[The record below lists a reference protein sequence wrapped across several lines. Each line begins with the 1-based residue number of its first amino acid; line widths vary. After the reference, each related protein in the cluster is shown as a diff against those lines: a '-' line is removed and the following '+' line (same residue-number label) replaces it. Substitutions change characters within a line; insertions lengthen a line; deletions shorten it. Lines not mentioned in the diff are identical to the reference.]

1 MNGIYQKDGH
11 FNASIQLTDFDL
23 NKWIIDDLPTDLNG
37 LVAIE
42 GTVEESKLEHITLT
56 MELSETKLYKD
67 RDISVSGTV
76 DYVNELLNIEEL
88 LELSIGNSR
97 VIVTGTSDFNNEVYN
112 LDLDL
117 NNADIFIINNFW

>member
-1 MNGIYQKDGH
+1 
-11 FNASIQLTDFDL
+11 
-23 NKWIIDDLPTDLNG
+23 LNG

-42 GTVEESKLEHITLT
+42 GTVEESKLDHITLT
-56 MELSETKLYKD
+56 MELLETKLYKD

-97 VIVTGTSDFNNEVYN
+97 VIVTGTSDFKNEVYN

-117 NNADIFIINNFW
+117 DNADVFIIKIFWWVCL